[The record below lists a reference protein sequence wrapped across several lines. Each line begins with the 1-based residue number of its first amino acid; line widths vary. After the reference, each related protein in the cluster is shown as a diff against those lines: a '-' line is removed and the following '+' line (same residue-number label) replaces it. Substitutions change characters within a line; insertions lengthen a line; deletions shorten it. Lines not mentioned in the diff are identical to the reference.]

1 MRTVIVIGAG
11 IIGASV
17 AHHTARHGL
26 CTLVLEA
33 AGAPC
38 TATSGASFSRATA
51 FGKEPGPYFDL
62 NHAGL
67 CELQRLHSA
76 GAPGFHP
83 CPSLV
88 WTDDPHST
96 AALVDTARGRG
107 YEATCSPPRQGE
119 LTPGVVPEEPPHSL
133 AYLPAEG
140 WVDLPGL
147 TRWSLDQA
155 RGHGAHV
162 LLSTPAA
169 RVCTD
174 DRKVTGVELADGR
187 VLDADVVVNAAGAR
201 ADWIAT
207 TVGAH
212 LPLSPTRGILV
223 DLPLSFGLDAMVLSP
238 RVSVRPH
245 GQGAVRVRSDEV
257 DTHVGEDPPSGRVRE
272 ELLTELV
279 ERAASVVPT
288 LRGVRPLGVRT
299 GVRVFPADGLTSVG
313 PRRAVPGYYEA
324 VTHSGATLGTL
335 LGRLVAE
342 ELTNGHRPAML
353 GSFTP
358 DRFTFRHQTEHPAA
372 TAHQ

>member
-1 MRTVIVIGAG
+1 MIVIGAG

-17 AHHTARHGL
+17 AHHAARHGL
-26 CTLVLEA
+26 RTLVLEA

-51 FGKEPGPYFDL
+51 FGKEPEPYFDL

-88 WTDDPHST
+88 WTDDSHST
-96 AALVDTARGRG
+96 ATLADTARGRG
-107 YEATCSPPRQGE
+107 YEATCAPPRQEE

-133 AYLPAEG
+133 AHLPAEG

-162 LLSTPAA
+162 LFSAPAA

-174 DRKVTGVELADGR
+174 DRTVTGVELVDGR
-187 VLDADVVVNAAGAR
+187 VLDADVVVNAAGAQANGI
-201 ADWIAT
+201 AD
-207 TVGAH
+207 TVGAR
-212 LPLSPTRGILV
+212 LPLSPTRGLLA
-223 DLPLSFGLDAMVLSP
+223 DLPLPSGLDAMVLSP

-245 GQGAVRVRSDEV
+245 GPGAVRVRSDEV
-257 DTHVGEDPPSGRVRE
+257 DALLGEDPPAGRVRE

-279 ERAASVVPT
+279 ERAASVVPA
-288 LRGVRPLGVRT
+288 LRGARPLGVRT
-299 GVRVFPADGLTSVG
+299 GVRVFPADGLAAVG
-313 PRRAVPGYYEA
+313 PRSAIPGYYEA
-324 VTHSGATLGTL
+324 VTHSGATLGPL

-342 ELTNGHRPAML
+342 ELTNGHRSAML
-353 GSFTP
+353 TPFTP
-358 DRFTFRHQTEHPAA
+358 DRFTSRHQTEHPAA